1 MKRLLITTLIIGVAV
16 AFGVGALHA
25 SKTMAGFEGV
35 AAQLVSNY
43 ADATRIVSEKWQ
55 YVFVLLIALAVC
67 WLTLSNVPRWR
78 SRLLVG
84 LFLVELFALSWVC
97 SLYRIF
103 FQPIPSVL
111 ALVFALAIAEGWS
124 AFLRRDRSHLLR
136 TFFADRLSKKE
147 FRNLNDGT
155 TPFDVEPK
163 AYDVSVVVCD
173 LGNKFATGRIRG
185 GGLAFAEDSEPA
197 AFAEATLK
205 FIRETAEHLTK
216 EGAFLHAAD
225 GEGVVAFFGFPVPNS
240 EHAEKAVRVV
250 LDLMKTREG
259 RERNEKISDN
269 WQIRVGIS
277 SGVIIAGAL
286 KDSQRP
292 LLLTSGEPIELARR
306 FCALND
312 LYGSNALIDTPIFDR
327 VSETVVARPID
338 FVSGLNS
345 HDRIEIYEPLW
356 LAADATPE
364 HIARRDSFWSA
375 VVLYREKRW
384 AEAYNEFQKAR
395 GSEEEEDPPLQFYLR
410 RLEPLLLQ
418 LTESP
423 FESI

>member
-16 AFGVGALHA
+16 ALGVGALHA
-25 SKTMAGFEGV
+25 SKTMAGFEAV
-35 AAQLVSNY
+35 AAQLVSDY
-43 ADATRIVSEKWQ
+43 AGATRIVSEKWQ
-55 YVFVLLIALAVC
+55 YVFVLLIALGVS
-67 WLTLSNVPRWR
+67 WLSLSNVPRWR

-84 LFLVELFALSWVC
+84 LFLVELFALSLVC

-124 AFLRRDRSHLLR
+124 AFLRRDRSHLVR
-136 TFFADRLSKKE
+136 TFFADRLSKRE
-147 FRNLNDGT
+147 FRGLSEGT
-155 TPFDVEPK
+155 TSFDAEPK

-173 LGNKFATGRIRG
+173 LGNKFATGPIRG
-185 GGLAFAEDSEPA
+185 GALAFAEDSEPA
-197 AFAEATLK
+197 AFAEATSK

-225 GEGVVAFFGFPVPNS
+225 GEGVVAFFGFPVPNP
-240 EHAEKAVRVV
+240 EHAQTAVRVV
-250 LDLMKTREG
+250 LDMIKNFREN
-259 RERNEKISDN
+259 RERNEEISGN
-269 WQIRVGIS
+269 IRGGIS

-306 FCALND
+306 FCALNHF
-312 LYGSNALIDTPIFDR
+312 YGSNALMDTLTFDR

-345 HDRIEIYEPLW
+345 HDCLEIYEPLW

-395 GSEEEEDPPLQFYLR
+395 GSETEDDRPLDFYLR
-410 RLEPLLLQ
+410 RLEPLVLQ
-418 LTESP
+418 LTELP
-423 FESI
+423 LE